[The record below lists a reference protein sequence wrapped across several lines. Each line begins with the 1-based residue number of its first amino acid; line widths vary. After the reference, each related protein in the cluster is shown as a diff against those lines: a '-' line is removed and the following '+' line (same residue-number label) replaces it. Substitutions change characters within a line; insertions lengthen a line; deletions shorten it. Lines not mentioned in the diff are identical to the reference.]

1 MCPSQFP
8 QPTGKGVCS
17 KIFSESETVT
27 HNNMKRIILIGSG
40 LIASVLVLR
49 LFFLV
54 SRVQGDSM
62 LPTFH
67 NGDWMLVSKRAFVR
81 QAPQRGDIV
90 VSHYR
95 GELIVKRVLGLP
107 GEEIEIKS
115 GELLIN
121 GVLQREPYDLQMG
134 PADVGRGTVAREK
147 FALMGDNRGIPSR
160 QMIAAV
166 APRDQIVGKVVYSF
180 RL

>member
-1 MCPSQFP
+1 MSPFQFL
-8 QPTGKGVCS
+8 QRIRKGVCS
-17 KIFSESETVT
+17 KILSESATAT
-27 HNNMKRIILIGSG
+27 RKDMKRIILIGSC
-40 LIASVLVLR
+40 LIASVFVLR

-67 NGDWMLVSKRAFVR
+67 NGDWMLVSKRAFAR
-81 QAPQRGDIV
+81 QEPRRGEIV

-107 GEEIEIKS
+107 GEQIEIQS
-115 GELLIN
+115 GKLFIN
-121 GVLQREPYDLQMG
+121 GVPQPEPYGLQMG
-134 PADVGRGTVAREK
+134 SADVGKGTLAPGK

-166 APRDQIVGKVVYSF
+166 APQDQIVGKVVYWF